1 MPDTPNSDD
10 KPRPTPSPRPPA
22 AAGADRPARRPVPKK
37 PAEMPCEP
45 WEGDLPA
52 ALQDR
57 FGDSLSRVVLLGG
70 QKLLVADIAAAFEVL
85 SCLKQEHGFDYL
97 VDVTAV
103 HWPDKSEQFEIVWT
117 LYSYSSNE
125 RVRLKAGLAEAQ
137 LAPSVTALYSSANWL
152 EREVYDMFGVEFK
165 DHPDLRRILMPDEW
179 EGFPLR
185 KEYGIV
191 QQDSDWVRENLKI
204 ESAQ

>member
-1 MPDTPNSDD
+1 
-10 KPRPTPSPRPPA
+10 
-22 AAGADRPARRPVPKK
+22 
-37 PAEMPCEP
+37 MPCEP
-45 WEGDLPA
+45 WEGTLPS
-52 ALQDR
+52 ALQER
-57 FGDSLSRVVLLGG
+57 FGDRLSRAVLLGG

-85 SCLKQEHGFDYL
+85 SCLRQEHGFDYL

-103 HWPDKSEQFEIVWT
+103 HWPDKPEQFEIVWT
-117 LYSYSSNE
+117 LYSFSANE
-125 RVRLKAGLAEAQ
+125 RVRLKAGLAEGD

-152 EREVYDMFGVEFK
+152 EREVYDMFGIEFK

>member
-1 MPDTPNSDD
+1 MPDTPNPDD
-10 KPRPTPSPRPPA
+10 KPRPERPARPPA
-22 AAGADRPARRPVPKK
+22 AARPARPPRK
-37 PAEMPCEP
+37 PAEMPSEP
-45 WEGDLPA
+45 WAGALPA
-52 ALQDR
+52 ALQER
-57 FGDSLSRVVLLGG
+57 FGDRLSKTLLLGG
-70 QKLLVADIAAAFEVL
+70 QKLLVADVAAALEIL
-85 SCLKQEHGFDYL
+85 TCLKQEHDFDYL

-103 HWPDKSEQFEIVWT
+103 HWPDKQEQFEIVWV
-117 LYSYSSNE
+117 LYSFASNE
-125 RVRLKAGLAEAQ
+125 RVRLKVALAEGAA
-137 LAPSVTALYSSANWL
+137 APSASALYSAANWL
-152 EREVYDMFGVEFK
+152 EREVYDMFGIEFQ